1 MWPQEN
7 KPSCLFT
14 CARKCDIARLTRY
27 RQVCVNMHCGLRS
40 ADTVCIQNFFL
51 PALNNHSY
59 FKDGYY
65 TQTGKS
71 NTYELNIG
79 LCLKENSGLSS
90 IRDKLTDW
98 KPIELFGC
106 IHGDL
111 TYWTAGY
118 TCLYEYNV
126 NNQTGSTIYKRKH
139 SIQIHQRE
147 ETELFYYTPFQC
159 HQVVI

>member
-1 MWPQEN
+1 MEV
-7 KPSCLFT
+7 
-14 CARKCDIARLTRY
+14 ARLVAKRKQLTQFVY
-27 RQVCVNMHCGLRS
+27 RSFFYLHS
-40 ADTVCIQNFFL
+40 TTTVTLI
-51 PALNNHSY
+51 
-59 FKDGYY
+59 KDGYY

-79 LCLKENSGLSS
+79 LCLKESSGLSS

-98 KPIELFGC
+98 KPIELFEC
-106 IHGDL
+106 IHGDW

-118 TCLYEYNV
+118 TCLYEYDV
-126 NNQTGSTIYKRKH
+126 NNQTGSTINKRKR